1 MLVIKLTK
9 GGAMDSSWI
18 GDFWSWWTVARVGAA
33 AGVVGATA
41 AVAGATSGIRTLRQN
56 RRDSKSRSRP
66 MVAAELRDV
75 KYSEATQ
82 ILMIRNYGPSI
93 ARNVRVSFDPP
104 LPDPEDPSTSV
115 TPFLKNRYSKV
126 IQVLTPGMELDNL
139 YYVGTPG
146 PKGRFVNSEPTP
158 DQVNVTIRYE
168 NDGGDKYEDKFA
180 LDTNLIRDRTYVTSS
195 TSPESQRKVMVKSL
209 EGIHQVLKRTE
220 QQLARRTPRVNNLKD
235 LAGLRIEDEQEPAP
249 NESP

>member
-9 GGAMDSSWI
+9 GGAMDFSWI

-33 AGVVGATA
+33 AGVLGATA
-41 AVAGATSGIRTLRQN
+41 AIAGATSGIRTLRQN
-56 RRDSKSRSRP
+56 RKDSKARSRP

-82 ILMIRNYGPSI
+82 ILIIRNYGPSI

-126 IQVLTPGMELDNL
+126 IQVLTP
-139 YYVGTPG
+139 
-146 PKGRFVNSEPTP
+146 
-158 DQVNVTIRYE
+158 
-168 NDGGDKYEDKFA
+168 
-180 LDTNLIRDRTYVTSS
+180 
-195 TSPESQRKVMVKSL
+195 
-209 EGIHQVLKRTE
+209 
-220 QQLARRTPRVNNLKD
+220 
-235 LAGLRIEDEQEPAP
+235 
-249 NESP
+249 